1 MALAASGRESACK
14 ARIAF
19 CESDIRES
27 SHVIIHTL
35 PADGK
40 CFARCLYMAATR
52 KAAQPDDACSKA
64 ANLPDTVRVF
74 ARRRD
79 GETRNWECAPYNASA
94 QFEPNVRSQH
104 WAIHWTVACTAEARS
119 GKLPCE
125 RAPRASINTQ
135 PRRGI
140 FNPAAATFHNQHAK
154 QKLHMI

>member
-94 QFEPNVRSQH
+94 QFRAQRAVATLSHTLNCRLHCRSAIRQVAVR
-104 WAIHWTVACTAEARS
+104 ARAARVD
-119 GKLPCE
+119 KHPT
-125 RAPRASINTQ
+125 APRNI
-135 PRRGI
+135 
-140 FNPAAATFHNQHAK
+140 
-154 QKLHMI
+154 